1 MKGDIILLELITSD
15 NFSKNEMIFHEKIYI
30 LLIQYTERTALCLY
44 SSSLKLFFQ
53 TQDVNYAILLKT

>member
-30 LLIQYTERTALCLY
+30 LLIQYTERTALCLC